1 MATSCIFAAAKARAS
16 ELDALLP
23 DDVPGYGMP
32 FGVTGGARHVVP
44 EDSTGWTIGDLR
56 ISPGLDVSSGYDT
69 APNGAAGGSVL
80 ARAAPQL
87 VLTDPI
93 LGFGLYA
100 DATAATYPQTPR
112 QNNTSATL
120 AVGERLVLPD
130 QTLTVSAALLAAEET
145 GFSLTPTSLAKPVA
159 YTVQDL
165 RASDQLA
172 LGLFTVQPAISA
184 TKFRFSQFADQDR
197 TDYREDVTTN
207 FSAGGPGQAVLLLHA
222 AQSRYTETGFDADT
236 YAALAGIADNAP
248 ALWTLRLL
256 AGAAHR
262 QAAAGRDITAP
273 VLEAAIDW
281 LPTVFDQVRLNL
293 AREIDDPD
301 EVSAA
306 PYILT
311 SAALSLSDG
320 QVNNFTLNVS
330 STAENA
336 AFLYTP
342 LHETLMTF
350 ETSLHW
356 HLNAA
361 LSVYADD
368 IFSDRQANEL
378 RAANEDVFTIGL
390 TWTP

>member
-1 MATSCIFAAAKARAS
+1 LTTSLIFAAAGARGA

-32 FGVTGGARHVVP
+32 FGVTGNARHAVP
-44 EDSTGWTIGDLR
+44 EDATGWNIGDLR
-56 ISPGLDVSSGYDT
+56 ISPGLDLSSGYDT
-69 APNGAAGGSVL
+69 APNGAAGGSVV
-80 ARAAPQL
+80 ARAAPQ
-87 VLTDPI
+87 VLMIDPI

-100 DATAATYPQTPR
+100 GATEDAYPQTPR
-112 QNNTSATL
+112 QTDTSATL
-120 AVGERLVLPD
+120 AVGERAALPE

-145 GFSLTPTSLAKPVA
+145 GFSLTPAVLAKPAA

-165 RASDQLA
+165 RLSDQLA

-184 TKFRFSQFADQDR
+184 TKFRFGQFSSQDR
-197 TDYREDVTTN
+197 TDYREDLTSG
-207 FSAGGPGQAVLLLHA
+207 FSADGPGQAVLLLHA
-222 AQSRYTETGFDADT
+222 NQSRYTATSFDSDT

-248 ALWTLRLL
+248 ALWTIRLL

-273 VLEAAIDW
+273 VLEAAVDW
-281 LPTVFDQVRLNL
+281 LPTVFDRVRLNL

-306 PYILT
+306 PYVLT
-311 SAALSLSDG
+311 SATLSLSDD
-320 QVNNFTLNVS
+320 NLRNFTLNVS
-330 STAENA
+330 STVENA

-342 LHETLMTF
+342 LRETLLTF
-350 ETSLHW
+350 DTSLHW
-356 HLNAA
+356 QLNET

-368 IFSDRQANEL
+368 SFSDRQANDL
-378 RAANEDVFTIGL
+378 RAANENIFTLGFSWSL
-390 TWTP
+390 